1 MAKRLR
7 RHQLLGGEGVTL
19 ISLKF
24 EAMGFPFH
32 RLEGAYDV
40 GIDAMVELRDP
51 TTGEM
56 SNTFFGV
63 QCKATRE
70 LERET
75 EAGFEFTVKQA
86 DFDYWSKGT
95 MPVLLVV
102 AQPSSG
108 QAWWVPVRKEMQN
121 PETRQTRRI
130 SFDKVANL
138 LDQSAV
144 TELLGLAQ
152 AAGSGTY
159 FRPVPTREELHTN
172 LLEVTRVPLRV
183 WRAETDFRDPADLF
197 QELKRQE
204 EWADPEW
211 FLADGAIYAMHDLRD
226 DPWPAVCDAG
236 TVEAFDPREWA
247 ESEVPEHRRLFVR
260 LLNQCLRSK
269 LYRMHMRFL
278 KEGQRE
284 FFYFISTDDLS
295 RRVVNYRSRKN
306 LTSRIVFREYK
317 RKDDPSRIAYYR
329 HVGFERRF
337 EELDGRW
344 YLRINPT
351 YHYTS
356 DGREPDPFR
365 EERLAGI
372 KQIERNKAV
381 AGSVVMFGALL
392 RDEASLFADD
402 YRFLGFGDL
411 LRVDVDVGVPDALWA
426 KRDELLPP
434 GAAGSA
440 DEDYDGQE
448 ESLFE
453 DVGAD
458 VAEDEELP

>member
-1 MAKRLR
+1 
-7 RHQLLGGEGVTL
+7 LGGEGVSL

-32 RLEGAYDV
+32 RLDGGYDV

-75 EAGFEFTVKQA
+75 DTTFDFTVKQA
-86 DFDYWSKGT
+86 DLDYWSKGT

-102 AQPSSG
+102 AHPSTG
-108 QAWWVPVRKEMQN
+108 RAWWVAVRKEMQK
-121 PETRQTRRI
+121 PTTRLTRRI
-130 SFDKVANL
+130 TFDKSANL
-138 LDQSAV
+138 LDESAV
-144 TELLGLAQ
+144 TELLGMAQ

-172 LLEVTRVPLRV
+172 LLEVTRFPLRV
-183 WRAETDFRDPADLF
+183 WRAETEFRDPAELF
-197 QELKRQE
+197 QELTRQE
-204 EWADPEW
+204 AWADPEW
-211 FLADGAIYAMHDLRD
+211 FLADGAVYAMHDLRD
-226 DPWPAVCDAG
+226 DPWPAVCDTG
-236 TVEAFDPREWA
+236 TVESFDPREEWGQ
-247 ESEVPEHRRLFVR
+247 SEVAEHRRLFVR
-260 LLNQCLRSK
+260 LLTQCLRSK
-269 LYRMHMRFL
+269 LYRMQMRFQ

-284 FFYFISTDDLS
+284 FFYFMATDDLS
-295 RRVVNYRSRKN
+295 RRVVNYRSRQN
-306 LTSRIVFREYK
+306 LTSRIVFREYM
-317 RKDDPSRIAYYR
+317 RKDDPNRVAYYR
-329 HVGFERRF
+329 HVALERRF

-381 AGSVVMFGALL
+381 SGSVAMFAALL

-411 LRVDVDVGVPDALWA
+411 LRVNVDVGIPDALWE

-434 GAAGSA
+434 GADASDDDFSGQAEELLFDDVEA
-440 DEDYDGQE
+440 DD
-448 ESLFE
+448 
-453 DVGAD
+453 
-458 VAEDEELP
+458 AEDEELP